1 MIAKELLNPKS
12 IVICGVSSDVHKPG
26 GKALKNLLES
36 PFKGQVYAVNPK
48 ETEVQGVKCYAK
60 VDDLPQVDCAILC
73 IAAKF
78 CTQTVDVL
86 AKEKGTKGFII
97 ISAGFSEENAEGAA
111 IEKHIV
117 DTINSV
123 GGSLI
128 GPNCT
133 GFLNTNYAG
142 CFDTPIPTLDPKGV
156 DFITGSGATAVFIKE
171 YGMSNGLK
179 FNSVW
184 AVGNS
189 AQLGIEDVLEH
200 LDETF
205 DPERSSRVIMLY
217 MEKIGDPQR
226 LLKHSRSL
234 INKGCHIAAIK
245 SGGSVAGSR
254 AASSHTGALATNDA
268 AVDALF
274 RKAGIVRCQNRQE
287 LTTVCAVFMY
297 PELKGNRCAVVT
309 HAGGPA
315 VMLTDVLSNGG
326 MEVPSLKEHPKAPEL
341 LSKLFAGS
349 SVGNP
354 IDFLATGTAEQL
366 GYILDAVENDFD
378 EIDFSVVIFGSPG
391 LFSNKEVYD
400 LLDQKMRTCKKPIFP
415 VLPSIINVK
424 EEIEDF
430 IAKGNINFPEE
441 CVLGNAICKIY
452 NTPKPKTGIVESLPI
467 DKLIISPANE
477 PANEPDKDAV
487 AAVAESIRQ
496 WGMLSPITVSPKDGN
511 YRVVAGAKRVR
522 AAALA
527 GMKEIMAYI
536 QEDAA
541 VSDQPDID
549 VVRIRKTVERCKDGY
564 MEIADYNELLDAAG
578 ISRKKSVEVSNKED
592 ALAFAKEVGCSKD
605 VPLVMKV
612 VGPLHKS
619 DVGGVTLGVKDL
631 DTVAREF
638 DRLIVIP
645 ETYAVEM
652 YPMLDGTDVYIG
664 AIRDPKFG
672 HQVFFGL
679 GGIFIEVLKDVESVL
694 VPTNKEEVL
703 KKLKNLKGYKILEG
717 VRGQEGVNLD
727 LYADQIVRV
736 SALVQ
741 AAPEIAEMDL
751 NPLLGNPRY
760 VTAVDARIRLEK

>member
-12 IVICGVSSDVHKPG
+12 IVVCGASSDIHKPG

-36 PFKGQVYAVNPK
+36 PFSGPVYAVNPK

-60 VDDLPQVDCAILC
+60 VDDLPQVECAIIC

-78 CTQTVDVL
+78 CAQTVDVL
-86 AKEKGTKGFII
+86 AKEKGCKGFII

-133 GFLNTNYAG
+133 GFLNVNYAG

-205 DPERSSRVIMLY
+205 DPEKSSRVIMLY

-245 SGGSVAGSR
+245 SGGSAAGSR

-268 AVDALF
+268 VVDALF

-287 LTTVCAVFMY
+287 LTTVCGVFMH
-297 PELKGNRCAVVT
+297 PEIKGKRCAVIT

-326 MEVPSLKEHPKAPEL
+326 MEVPSLKEHPASPAL
-341 LSKLFAGS
+341 LEKLFAGS

-366 GYILDAVENDFD
+366 GYIIDTVENEYTD
-378 EIDFSVVIFGSPG
+378 IDFSVVIFGSPG

-400 LLDQKMRTCKKPIFP
+400 LLDQKMKTCKKPIFP

-424 EEIEDF
+424 DEIEDF
-430 IAKGNINFPEE
+430 IAKGRINFPEE
-441 CVLGNAICKIY
+441 CVLGNAICKVY
-452 NTPKPKTGIVESLPI
+452 NTPKPQPENVEMPKI
-467 DKLIISPANE
+467 DTA
-477 PANEPDKDAV
+477 
-487 AAVAESIRQ
+487 
-496 WGMLSPITVSPKDGN
+496 
-511 YRVVAGAKRVR
+511 
-522 AAALA
+522 
-527 GMKEIMAYI
+527 
-536 QEDAA
+536 
-541 VSDQPDID
+541 
-549 VVRIRKTVERCKDGY
+549 RIRKCIDSCENGY
-564 MEIADYNELLDAAG
+564 IGPDKIYELLDAAG
-578 ISRKKSVEVSNKED
+578 IAQKQIRVVDKKQQ
-592 ALAFAKEVGCSKD
+592 ALDFANEVGY
-605 VPLVMKV
+605 PLVMKV
-612 VGPLHKS
+612 VGPVHKS
-619 DVGGVTLGVKDL
+619 DVGGVTLNVRDIE
-631 DTVAREF
+631 TVGKEF
-638 DRLIVIP
+638 DRLMAIKD
-645 ETYAVEM
+645 TYAVEM
-652 YPMLDGTDVYIG
+652 YPMLDGTEVYIG
-664 AIRDPKFG
+664 AIRDAKFG

-679 GGIFIEVLKDVESVL
+679 GGIFIEVLKDVQSSL
-694 VPTNKEEVL
+694 VPISAAEAMEALT
-703 KKLKNLKGYKILEG
+703 KLRGYKILQG
-717 VRGQEGVNLD
+717 VRGQQPVNVD
-727 LYADQIVRV
+727 VYAEQIARV
-736 SALVQ
+736 AALVM

-751 NPLLGNPRY
+751 NPLLGNPKN
-760 VTAVDARIRLEK
+760 VVAVDARIRIEK

>member
-1 MIAKELLNPKS
+1 MIAKELLNPRS
-12 IVICGVSSDVHKPG
+12 IVVCGASSDIHKPG
-26 GKALKNLLES
+26 GKSLKNLLES

-48 ETEVQGVKCYAK
+48 ESEVQGVKCYAK

-78 CTQTVDVL
+78 CAQTVDVL

-97 ISAGFSEENAEGAA
+97 VSAGFSEENAEGAA

-133 GFLNTNYAG
+133 GFLNVNYAG
-142 CFDTPIPTLDPKGV
+142 CFDTPIPPLDPKGV

-205 DPERSSRVIMLY
+205 DPEKSSHVIMLY

-245 SGGSVAGSR
+245 SGGSAAGSR

-287 LTTVCAVFMY
+287 LTTVCGVFMY
-297 PELKGNRCAVVT
+297 PELKGKRCAVIT

-326 MEVPSLKEHPKAPEL
+326 MEVPSLKEHPASPAL
-341 LSKLFAGS
+341 LEKLFAGS

-366 GYILDAVENDFD
+366 GYIIDAVENDYTD
-378 EIDFSVVIFGSPG
+378 IDFSVVIFGSPG

-400 LLDQKMRTCKKPIFP
+400 LLDQKMKTCKKPIFP

-424 EEIEDF
+424 DEIEDF
-430 IAKGNINFPEE
+430 IAKGRINFPEE
-441 CVLGNAICKIY
+441 CVLGNAICKVY
-452 NTPKPKTGIVESLPI
+452 HTPKPQPEHVEQ
-467 DKLIISPANE
+467 PA
-477 PANEPDKDAV
+477 
-487 AAVAESIRQ
+487 
-496 WGMLSPITVSPKDGN
+496 
-511 YRVVAGAKRVR
+511 
-522 AAALA
+522 
-527 GMKEIMAYI
+527 
-536 QEDAA
+536 
-541 VSDQPDID
+541 ID
-549 VVRIRKTVERCKDGY
+549 VARIRRTIDRCKDGY

-578 ISRKKSVEVSNKED
+578 ISRKKSVEVSKKED

-631 DTVAREF
+631 DTVACEF

-664 AIRDPKFG
+664 AIRDAKFG
-672 HQVFFGL
+672 HQIFFGL
-679 GGIFIEVLKDVESVL
+679 GGIFIEVLKDVQSALAPITAAEA
-694 VPTNKEEVL
+694 KEML
-703 KKLKNLKGYKILEG
+703 THLKGYKILQG

-727 LYADQIVRV
+727 LYADQIARV

>member
-1 MIAKELLNPKS
+1 MIARELLNPKS
-12 IVICGVSSDVHKPG
+12 IVVCGASSDIHKPG

-36 PFKGQVYAVNPK
+36 PFQGPVYAVNPK

-60 VDDLPQVDCAILC
+60 VDDLPQVECAIIC

-78 CTQTVDVL
+78 CAQTVDVL
-86 AKEKGTKGFII
+86 AKEKGCRGFII

-117 DTINSV
+117 ETINNV

-133 GFLNTNYAG
+133 GFLNVNYAG

-205 DPERSSRVIMLY
+205 DPVKSSRVIMLY

-245 SGGSVAGSR
+245 SGGSAAGSR

-268 AVDALF
+268 VVDALF

-287 LTTVCAVFMY
+287 LTTVCGVFMH
-297 PELKGNRCAVVT
+297 PEIKGKRCAVIT

-326 MEVPSLKEHPKAPEL
+326 MEVPSLKEHPASPAL
-341 LSKLFAGS
+341 LEKLFAGS

-366 GYILDAVENDFD
+366 GYIIDTVENEYTD
-378 EIDFSVVIFGSPG
+378 IDFSVVIFGSPG

-400 LLDQKMRTCKKPIFP
+400 LLDQKMKTCKKPIFP

-430 IAKGNINFPEE
+430 IAKGRINFPEE
-441 CVLGNAICKIY
+441 CVLGNAICKVY
-452 NTPKPKTGIVESLPI
+452 NTPKPQPENVEMPKI
-467 DKLIISPANE
+467 D
-477 PANEPDKDAV
+477 
-487 AAVAESIRQ
+487 
-496 WGMLSPITVSPKDGN
+496 T
-511 YRVVAGAKRVR
+511 
-522 AAALA
+522 
-527 GMKEIMAYI
+527 
-536 QEDAA
+536 
-541 VSDQPDID
+541 
-549 VVRIRKTVERCKDGY
+549 VRIRKCIDSCENGY
-564 MEIADYNELLDAAG
+564 IGPDKIYELLDAAG
-578 ISRKKSVEVSNKED
+578 IAQKQIRVVDKKQQ
-592 ALAFAKEVGCSKD
+592 ALDFANEVGY
-605 VPLVMKV
+605 PLVMKV
-612 VGPLHKS
+612 VGPVHKS
-619 DVGGVTLGVKDL
+619 DVGGVTLNVRDIE
-631 DTVAREF
+631 TVGKEF
-638 DRLIVIP
+638 DRLMAIKD
-645 ETYAVEM
+645 TYAVEM
-652 YPMLDGTDVYIG
+652 YPMLDGTEVYIG
-664 AIRDPKFG
+664 AIRDAKFG

-679 GGIFIEVLKDVESVL
+679 GGIFIEVLKDVQSSL
-694 VPTNKEEVL
+694 VPISAAEAKEAL
-703 KKLKNLKGYKILEG
+703 TKLRGYKILQG
-717 VRGQEGVNLD
+717 VRGQQPVNVD
-727 LYADQIVRV
+727 VYAEQIARV
-736 SALVQ
+736 AALVM

-751 NPLLGNPRY
+751 NPLLGNPKN
-760 VTAVDARIRLEK
+760 VVAVDARIRIEK

>member
-1 MIAKELLNPKS
+1 MINPKLLNPQS
-12 IVICGVSSDVHKPG
+12 IVVCGASSDIHKPG
-26 GKALKNLLES
+26 GKSLKNLLES
-36 PFKGQVYAVNPK
+36 PFKGQIYAVNPK

-78 CTQTVDVL
+78 CAQTVDVL
-86 AKEKGTKGFII
+86 AKEKGCRGFII
-97 ISAGFSEENAEGAA
+97 VSAGFSEENAEGAA

-133 GFLNTNYAG
+133 GFLNTNYSG
-142 CFDTPIPTLDPKGV
+142 CFDTPIPKLDPKGV

-179 FNSVW
+179 LNSVW

-205 DPERSSRVIMLY
+205 DPEKSSHVIMLY

-245 SGGSVAGSR
+245 SGGSAAGSR

-274 RKAGIVRCQNRQE
+274 RKAGIVRCHNRQE
-287 LTTVCAVFMY
+287 LTTVCGVFMH
-297 PELKGNRCAVVT
+297 PEIKGKRCAVIT

-315 VMLTDVLSNGG
+315 VMLTDVLSDGG
-326 MEVPSLKEHPKAPEL
+326 MEVPPLKDHPASPAL
-341 LSKLFAGS
+341 LAKLFGGS

-354 IDFLATGTAEQL
+354 IDFLATGTTEQL
-366 GYILDAVENDFD
+366 GYIIDTVENEYD

-400 LLDQKMRTCKKPIFP
+400 LLDEKMKTCKKPIFP

-424 EEIEDF
+424 EEINDF
-430 IAKGNINFPEE
+430 IAKGRINFPEE
-441 CVLGNAICKIY
+441 CVLGNAICKVY
-452 NTPKPKTGIVESLPI
+452 NTPKPQPEHVELP
-467 DKLIISPANE
+467 K
-477 PANEPDKDAV
+477 
-487 AAVAESIRQ
+487 
-496 WGMLSPITVSPKDGN
+496 
-511 YRVVAGAKRVR
+511 
-522 AAALA
+522 
-527 GMKEIMAYI
+527 
-536 QEDAA
+536 
-541 VSDQPDID
+541 ID
-549 VVRIRKTVERCKDGY
+549 VARIRKTVERCKDGY

-578 ISRKKSVEVSNKED
+578 ISRKKSVEVSKKED

-631 DTVAREF
+631 DTVAKEF

-652 YPMLDGTDVYIG
+652 YPMLDGIDVYIG
-664 AIRDPKFG
+664 AIKDPKFG
-672 HQVFFGL
+672 HQIFFGL
-679 GGIFIEVLKDVESVL
+679 GGIFIEVLKDVQSALAPITAAEA
-694 VPTNKEEVL
+694 KEML
-703 KKLKNLKGYKILEG
+703 TKLKGYKILQG

-727 LYADQIVRV
+727 LYADQVARV

>member
-1 MIAKELLNPKS
+1 MINPKLLNPQS
-12 IVICGVSSDVHKPG
+12 IVICGASSDIHKPG
-26 GKALKNLLES
+26 GKSLKNLLES
-36 PFKGQVYAVNPK
+36 PFKGQIYAVNPK

-78 CTQTVDVL
+78 CAQTVDVL
-86 AKEKGTKGFII
+86 AKEKGCRGFII
-97 ISAGFSEENAEGAA
+97 VSAGFSEESHEGAE

-133 GFLNTNYAG
+133 GFLNVNYAG
-142 CFDTPIPTLDPKGV
+142 CFDTPIPTLDPHGV

-171 YGMSNGLK
+171 YGISNGLK

-205 DPERSSRVIMLY
+205 DPEKSSRVIMLY

-226 LLKHSRSL
+226 LLKHSRNL

-245 SGGSVAGSR
+245 SGGSAAGSR

-274 RKAGIVRCQNRQE
+274 QKAGIVRCHNRQE
-287 LTTVCAVFMY
+287 LTTVCAVFMH
-297 PELKGNRCAVVT
+297 PEIKGKRCAVIT

-326 MEVPSLKEHPKAPEL
+326 MEVPSLKDHPASPAL
-341 LSKLFAGS
+341 LAKLFGGS

-366 GYILDAVENDFD
+366 GYIIDTVENEYTD
-378 EIDFSVVIFGSPG
+378 IDFSVVIFGSPG

-400 LLDQKMRTCKKPIFP
+400 LLDEKMKTCKKPIFP

-424 EEIEDF
+424 DEINDF
-430 IAKGNINFPEE
+430 IAKGRINFPEE

-452 NTPKPKTGIVESLPI
+452 NTPKPQPEHVELP
-467 DKLIISPANE
+467 
-477 PANEPDKDAV
+477 
-487 AAVAESIRQ
+487 Q
-496 WGMLSPITVSPKDGN
+496 
-511 YRVVAGAKRVR
+511 
-522 AAALA
+522 
-527 GMKEIMAYI
+527 
-536 QEDAA
+536 
-541 VSDQPDID
+541 ID
-549 VVRIRKTVERCKDGY
+549 VARIRKTIDKCGDGY

-578 ISRKKSVEVSNKED
+578 ISRKKSVEVSKKED

-619 DVGGVTLGVKDL
+619 DVGGVTLNVKDL
-631 DTVAREF
+631 DTVSKEF
-638 DRLIVIP
+638 DRLMAIKD
-645 ETYAVEM
+645 TYAVEM

-664 AIRDPKFG
+664 AIRDDKFG
-672 HQVFFGL
+672 HQIFFGL
-679 GGIFIEVLKDVESVL
+679 GGIFIEVLKDVQSALAPITADEAKVML
-694 VPTNKEEVL
+694 T
-703 KKLKNLKGYKILEG
+703 KLRGYKILQG
-717 VRGQEGVNLD
+717 VRGQEPVNID
-727 LYADQIVRV
+727 LYADQIARI

>member
-1 MIAKELLNPKS
+1 MINPKLLNPQS
-12 IVICGVSSDVHKPG
+12 IVICGASSDIHKPG

-36 PFKGQVYAVNPK
+36 AFKGEIYAVNPK
-48 ETEVQGVKCYAK
+48 EAEVQGVKCYAK

-78 CTQTVDVL
+78 CAQTVDVL
-86 AKEKGTKGFII
+86 AKEKGCRGFII
-97 ISAGFSEENAEGAA
+97 VSAGFSEDNEEGAA

-133 GFLNTNYAG
+133 GFLNTNYSG
-142 CFDTPIPTLDPKGV
+142 CFDTPIPKLDPKGV

-205 DPERSSRVIMLY
+205 DPEKSSHVIMLY
-217 MEKIGDPQR
+217 MEKIGDPMR

-234 INKGCHIAAIK
+234 INKGCKIAAIK
-245 SGGSVAGSR
+245 SGGSAAGSR

-274 RKAGIVRCQNRQE
+274 QKAGIVRCHNRQE
-287 LTTVCAVFMY
+287 LTTVCGVFMH
-297 PELKGNRCAVVT
+297 PELKGNRCAVIT

-326 MEVPSLKEHPKAPEL
+326 MEVPPLKDHPASPAL
-341 LSKLFAGS
+341 LAKLFGGS

-366 GYILDAVENDFD
+366 GYIIDTVENEYD

-400 LLDQKMRTCKKPIFP
+400 LLDEKMKTCKKPIFP

-424 EEIEDF
+424 QEIEDF
-430 IAKGNINFPEE
+430 IAKGHINFPEE
-441 CVLGNAICKIY
+441 CVLGNALVKVW
-452 NTPKPKTGIVESLPI
+452 NTPKPQPENVELP
-467 DKLIISPANE
+467 K
-477 PANEPDKDAV
+477 
-487 AAVAESIRQ
+487 
-496 WGMLSPITVSPKDGN
+496 
-511 YRVVAGAKRVR
+511 
-522 AAALA
+522 
-527 GMKEIMAYI
+527 
-536 QEDAA
+536 
-541 VSDQPDID
+541 ID
-549 VVRIRKTVERCKDGY
+549 VARIRATVDRCKDGY

-578 ISRKKSVEVSNKED
+578 ISRKKSVEVSKKED

-631 DTVAREF
+631 DTVAKEF

-672 HQVFFGL
+672 HQIFFGL
-679 GGIFIEVLKDVESVL
+679 GGIFIEVLKDVQSALAPITAAEA
-694 VPTNKEEVL
+694 KEMFT
-703 KKLKNLKGYKILEG
+703 KLRGYKILQG
-717 VRGQEGVNLD
+717 VRGQEPVNLD
-727 LYADQIVRV
+727 LYADQVARV

>member
-1 MIAKELLNPKS
+1 MIAKELLNPRS
-12 IVICGVSSDVHKPG
+12 IVVCGASSDVHKPG
-26 GKALKNLLES
+26 GKSLYNLLHS

-48 ETEVQGVKCYAK
+48 ETEVQGVKCYTK
-60 VDDLPQVDCAILC
+60 VEDLPQVDCAILC

-78 CTQTVDVL
+78 CAQTVDVL
-86 AKEKGTKGFII
+86 AKEKGCKGFII
-97 ISAGFSEENAEGAA
+97 VSAGFSEENAEGAA

-133 GFLNTNYAG
+133 GFLNTNYSG
-142 CFDTPIPTLDPKGV
+142 CFDTPIPPLDPKGV

-205 DPERSSRVIMLY
+205 DPEKSSHVIMLY

-245 SGGSVAGSR
+245 SGGSAAGSR

-287 LTTVCAVFMY
+287 LTTVCAVFMH
-297 PELKGNRCAVVT
+297 PELKGKRCAVIT

-326 MEVPSLKEHPKAPEL
+326 MEVPSLKDHPASPAL
-341 LSKLFAGS
+341 LEKLFAGS

-366 GYILDAVENDFD
+366 GYIIDTVENEYTD
-378 EIDFSVVIFGSPG
+378 IDFSVVIFGSPG

-400 LLDQKMRTCKKPIFP
+400 LLDEKMKTCKKPIFP

-424 EEIEDF
+424 DEINDF
-430 IAKGNINFPEE
+430 IAKGRINFPEE
-441 CVLGNAICKIY
+441 CVLGNALCKVY
-452 NTPKPKTGIVESLPI
+452 HTPKPQPEHVELP
-467 DKLIISPANE
+467 A
-477 PANEPDKDAV
+477 
-487 AAVAESIRQ
+487 
-496 WGMLSPITVSPKDGN
+496 
-511 YRVVAGAKRVR
+511 
-522 AAALA
+522 
-527 GMKEIMAYI
+527 
-536 QEDAA
+536 
-541 VSDQPDID
+541 ID
-549 VVRIRKTVERCKDGY
+549 VARIRKTVERCKDGY

-578 ISRKKSVEVSNKED
+578 ISRKKSVEVSKKED

-631 DTVAREF
+631 DTVAKEF

-672 HQVFFGL
+672 HQIFFGL
-679 GGIFIEVLKDVESVL
+679 GGIFIEVLKDVQSALAPITAAEA
-694 VPTNKEEVL
+694 KEML
-703 KKLKNLKGYKILEG
+703 KQLKGYKILEG
-717 VRGQEGVNLD
+717 VRGQEGVNID
-727 LYADQIVRV
+727 LYAEQVARV

-760 VTAVDARIRLEK
+760 VTAVDARIRLDK

>member
-1 MIAKELLNPKS
+1 MINNKLISPKS
-12 IVICGVSSDVHKPG
+12 IVICGASSDIHKPG

-36 PFKGQVYAVNPK
+36 AFKGEVYAVNPK
-48 ETEVQGVKCYAK
+48 EDEVQGIKCYK
-60 VDDLPQVDCAILC
+60 QVEDLPQVDCAILC

-78 CTQTVDVL
+78 CAHTVDVL
-86 AKEKGTKGFII
+86 TQQKGTQGFII
-97 ISAGFSEENAEGAA
+97 VSAGFSEENAEGAA

-117 DTINSV
+117 DAINAV

-133 GFLNTNYAG
+133 GFLNTNYSG
-142 CFDTPIPTLDPKGV
+142 CFDTPIPKLDPKGV

-205 DPERSSRVIMLY
+205 DPEKSSHVIMLY

-226 LLKHSRSL
+226 LLKHSRNL
-234 INKGCHIAAIK
+234 INKGCKIAAIK
-245 SGGSVAGSR
+245 SGGSAAGSR

-274 RKAGIVRCQNRQE
+274 QKAGIVRCHNRQE
-287 LTTVCAVFMY
+287 LTTVCAVFMH
-297 PELKGNRCAVVT
+297 PEIKGNRCAVIT

-326 MEVPSLKEHPKAPEL
+326 IEVPPLKDHPASPAL
-341 LSKLFAGS
+341 LAKLFGGS

-366 GYILDAVENDFD
+366 GYIIDTVENEYTD
-378 EIDFSVVIFGSPG
+378 IDFSVVIFGSPG

-400 LLDQKMRTCKKPIFP
+400 LLDEKMKTCKKPIFP

-424 EEIEDF
+424 QEIEDF
-430 IAKGNINFPEE
+430 IAKGRINFPEE
-441 CVLGNAICKIY
+441 CVLGNALVKVW
-452 NTPKPKTGIVESLPI
+452 NTPKPQPEHVELPQV
-467 DKLIISPANE
+467 D
-477 PANEPDKDAV
+477 V
-487 AAVAESIRQ
+487 A
-496 WGMLSPITVSPKDGN
+496 
-511 YRVVAGAKRVR
+511 
-522 AAALA
+522 
-527 GMKEIMAYI
+527 
-536 QEDAA
+536 
-541 VSDQPDID
+541 
-549 VVRIRKTVERCKDGY
+549 RIRKTIERCKSGY
-564 MEIADYNELLDAAG
+564 LEIADYNELLDAAG
-578 ISRKKSVEVSNKED
+578 ISRKKSVEVDKKED
-592 ALAFAKEVGCSKD
+592 ALAFAKEVNCGKD
-605 VPLVMKV
+605 TPLVMKV

-619 DVGGVTLGVKDL
+619 DVGGVTLNVKDL
-631 DTVAREF
+631 DTVSKEF
-638 DRLIVIP
+638 DRLMAIKD
-645 ETYAVEM
+645 TYAVEM

-664 AIRDPKFG
+664 AIRDDKFG
-672 HQVFFGL
+672 HQIFFGL
-679 GGIFIEVLKDVESVL
+679 GGIFIEVLKDVQSALAPITADEAKQML
-694 VPTNKEEVL
+694 T
-703 KKLKNLKGYKILEG
+703 KLRGYKILQG
-717 VRGQEGVNLD
+717 VRGQEPVNID
-727 LYADQIVRV
+727 LYAEQVARV

-741 AAPEIAEMDL
+741 AAPEIVEMDL

-760 VTAVDARIRLEK
+760 VTAVDARIRIEK

>member
-1 MIAKELLNPKS
+1 MINPKLINPKS
-12 IVICGVSSDVHKPG
+12 IVICGASSDIHKPG

-36 PFKGQVYAVNPK
+36 AFKGEIYAVNPK
-48 ETEVQGVKCYAK
+48 EDEVQGIKCYK
-60 VDDLPQVDCAILC
+60 QVEDLPQVDCAILC

-78 CTQTVDVL
+78 CAHTVDVL
-86 AKEKGTKGFII
+86 TQQKGTQGFII
-97 ISAGFSEENAEGAA
+97 VSAGFSEENAEGAA

-117 DTINSV
+117 DSINAV

-133 GFLNTNYAG
+133 GFLNTNYSG
-142 CFDTPIPTLDPKGV
+142 CFDTPIPKLDPKGV

-205 DPERSSRVIMLY
+205 NPETSSHVIMLY

-226 LLKHSRSL
+226 LLKHSRNL
-234 INKGCHIAAIK
+234 INKGCKIAAIK
-245 SGGSVAGSR
+245 SGGSAAGSR

-274 RKAGIVRCQNRQE
+274 QKAGIVRCHNRQE
-287 LTTVCAVFMY
+287 LTTVCGVFMY
-297 PELKGNRCAVVT
+297 PEIKGNRCAVIT

-326 MEVPSLKEHPKAPEL
+326 MEVPPLKDHPASPAL
-341 LSKLFAGS
+341 LSKLYAGS

-366 GYILDAVENDFD
+366 GYIIDTVENEYTD
-378 EIDFSVVIFGSPG
+378 IDFSVVIFGSPG

-400 LLDQKMRTCKKPIFP
+400 LLDEKMKTCKKPIFP

-424 EEIEDF
+424 QEIEDF
-430 IAKGNINFPEE
+430 IAKGRINFPEE
-441 CVLGNAICKIY
+441 CVLGNALVKVW
-452 NTPKPKTGIVESLPI
+452 NTPKPQPEHVDLP
-467 DKLIISPANE
+467 
-477 PANEPDKDAV
+477 
-487 AAVAESIRQ
+487 Q
-496 WGMLSPITVSPKDGN
+496 
-511 YRVVAGAKRVR
+511 
-522 AAALA
+522 
-527 GMKEIMAYI
+527 
-536 QEDAA
+536 
-541 VSDQPDID
+541 ID
-549 VVRIRKTVERCKDGY
+549 VARIRKTIDKCESGY
-564 MEIADYNELLDAAG
+564 LEIADYNELLDAAG
-578 ISRKKSVEVSNKED
+578 ISRKKSVEVDKKED
-592 ALAFAKEVGCSKD
+592 ALAFAKEVNCGKD
-605 VPLVMKV
+605 TPLVMKV

-619 DVGGVTLGVKDL
+619 DVGGVTLNVKDL
-631 DTVAREF
+631 DTVSKEF
-638 DRLIVIP
+638 DRLMAIKD
-645 ETYAVEM
+645 TYAVEM

-664 AIRDPKFG
+664 AIRDDKFG
-672 HQVFFGL
+672 HQIFFGL
-679 GGIFIEVLKDVESVL
+679 GGIFIEVLKDVQSALAPITADEAKQML
-694 VPTNKEEVL
+694 T
-703 KKLKNLKGYKILEG
+703 KLRGYKILQG
-717 VRGQEGVNLD
+717 VRGQEPVNID
-727 LYADQIVRV
+727 LYADQVARV

-741 AAPEIAEMDL
+741 AAPEIVEMDL

-760 VTAVDARIRLEK
+760 VTAVDARIRIEK

>member
-1 MIAKELLNPKS
+1 MIAKELLNPRS
-12 IVICGVSSDVHKPG
+12 IVVCGASSDVHKPG
-26 GKALKNLLES
+26 GKSLKNLLES

-60 VDDLPQVDCAILC
+60 VEDLPQVDCAILC

-78 CTQTVDVL
+78 CAQTVDVL
-86 AKEKGTKGFII
+86 AKEKGCKGFII
-97 ISAGFSEENAEGAA
+97 VSAGFSEESHEGAE

-133 GFLNTNYAG
+133 GFLNVNYAG
-142 CFDTPIPTLDPKGV
+142 CFDTPIPPLDPKGV

-200 LDETF
+200 LDTTF
-205 DPERSSRVIMLY
+205 DPEKSSHVIMLY

-245 SGGSVAGSR
+245 SGGSAAGSR

-287 LTTVCAVFMY
+287 LTTVCAVFMH
-297 PELKGNRCAVVT
+297 PELKGKRCAVVT

-341 LSKLFAGS
+341 LSKLFGGS

-400 LLDQKMRTCKKPIFP
+400 LLDEKMKTCKKPIFP

-424 EEIEDF
+424 DEINDF
-430 IAKGNINFPEE
+430 IAKGRINFPEE
-441 CVLGNAICKIY
+441 CVLGNALVKVY
-452 NTPKPKTGIVESLPI
+452 HTPKPQPEKVEQ
-467 DKLIISPANE
+467 PA
-477 PANEPDKDAV
+477 
-487 AAVAESIRQ
+487 
-496 WGMLSPITVSPKDGN
+496 
-511 YRVVAGAKRVR
+511 
-522 AAALA
+522 
-527 GMKEIMAYI
+527 
-536 QEDAA
+536 
-541 VSDQPDID
+541 ID
-549 VVRIRKTVERCKDGY
+549 VARIRATVDRCKNGY
-564 MEIADYNELLDAAG
+564 MEISDYNELLDAAG
-578 ISRKKSVEVSNKED
+578 ISRKKSVEVSKKED

-631 DTVAREF
+631 DTVAKEF

-652 YPMLDGTDVYIG
+652 YPMLDGLDVYIG
-664 AIRDPKFG
+664 AIRDEKFG
-672 HQVFFGL
+672 HQIFFGL
-679 GGIFIEVLKDVESVL
+679 GGIFIEVLKDVQSALAPITAAEA
-694 VPTNKEEVL
+694 KEML
-703 KKLKNLKGYKILEG
+703 KQLKGYKILEG
-717 VRGQEGVNLD
+717 VRGQEGVNID
-727 LYADQIVRV
+727 LYAEQVARV

>member
-1 MIAKELLNPKS
+1 MIAKELLNPRS
-12 IVICGVSSDVHKPG
+12 IVICGASSDVHKPG

-78 CTQTVDVL
+78 CAQTVDVL

-142 CFDTPIPTLDPKGV
+142 CFDAPIPHLDPKGV

-205 DPERSSRVIMLY
+205 DPEKSSHVIMLY

-245 SGGSVAGSR
+245 SGGSAAGSR

-287 LTTVCAVFMY
+287 LTTVCAVFMH
-297 PELKGNRCAVVT
+297 PEIKGKRCAVIT

-326 MEVPSLKEHPKAPEL
+326 MEVPSLKEHPASPAL
-341 LSKLFAGS
+341 LEKLFAGS

-366 GYILDAVENDFD
+366 GYIIDAVENDYTD
-378 EIDFSVVIFGSPG
+378 IDFSVVIFGSPG

-400 LLDQKMRTCKKPIFP
+400 LLDEKMKTCKKPIFP

-430 IAKGNINFPEE
+430 IAKGRINFPEE
-441 CVLGNAICKIY
+441 CVLGNAICKVY
-452 NTPKPKTGIVESLPI
+452 HTPKPQPEHVE
-467 DKLIISPANE
+467 
-477 PANEPDKDAV
+477 
-487 AAVAESIRQ
+487 
-496 WGMLSPITVSPKDGN
+496 TPK
-511 YRVVAGAKRVR
+511 
-522 AAALA
+522 
-527 GMKEIMAYI
+527 
-536 QEDAA
+536 
-541 VSDQPDID
+541 ID
-549 VVRIRKTVERCKDGY
+549 VARIRKTVERCKDGY

-578 ISRKKSVEVSNKED
+578 ISRKKSVEVSKKED

-631 DTVAREF
+631 DTVAKEF

-652 YPMLDGTDVYIG
+652 YPMLDGIDVYIG
-664 AIRDPKFG
+664 AIRDAKFG
-672 HQVFFGL
+672 HQIFFGL
-679 GGIFIEVLKDVESVL
+679 GGIFIEVLKDVQSALAPITAAEA
-694 VPTNKEEVL
+694 KEML
-703 KKLKNLKGYKILEG
+703 THLKGYKILQG

-727 LYADQIVRV
+727 LYADQIARV

>member
-12 IVICGVSSDVHKPG
+12 IVVCGASSDIHKPG

-60 VDDLPQVDCAILC
+60 VDDLPQVECAILC

-78 CTQTVDVL
+78 CAQTVDVL
-86 AKEKGTKGFII
+86 AKEKGCKGFII

-133 GFLNTNYAG
+133 GFLNVNYAG
-142 CFDTPIPTLDPKGV
+142 CFDTPIPTLDPHGV

-171 YGMSNGLK
+171 YGISNGLK

-205 DPERSSRVIMLY
+205 DPEKSSRVIMLY

-226 LLKHSRSL
+226 LLKHSRNL

-245 SGGSVAGSR
+245 SGGSAAGSR

-287 LTTVCAVFMY
+287 LTTVCGVFMH
-297 PELKGNRCAVVT
+297 PEIKGKRCAVVT

-326 MEVPSLKEHPKAPEL
+326 MEVPSLKDHPASKAL
-341 LSKLFAGS
+341 LEKLFAGS

-366 GYILDAVENDFD
+366 GYILDTVENDYTD
-378 EIDFSVVIFGSPG
+378 IDFSVVIFGSPG

-400 LLDQKMRTCKKPIFP
+400 LLDEKMRTCKKPIFP

-424 EEIEDF
+424 QEIEDF
-430 IAKGNINFPEE
+430 IAKGHINFPEE
-441 CVLGNAICKIY
+441 CVLGNAICKVY
-452 NTPKPKTGIVESLPI
+452 NTPKPKMDNIENLPI
-467 DKLIISPANE
+467 DQIMVP
-477 PANEPDKDAV
+477 PTDEPDQAEV
-487 AAVAESIRQ
+487 AEVAESIRE
-496 WGMLSPITVSPKDGN
+496 WGMLTPITVSPMDKG
-511 YRVVAGAKRVR
+511 YCVVSGAKRLR
-522 AAALA
+522 AASLV
-527 GMKEIMAYI
+527 GMKEIAAYI
-536 QEDAA
+536 KEGDVA
-541 VSDQPDID
+541 DQPKID
-549 VVRIRKTVERCKDGY
+549 VVRIRKTINRCKDGY
-564 MEIADYNELLDAAG
+564 LEMADYNELLDAAG
-578 ISRKKSVEVSNKED
+578 ISRKKSVEVNKKED
-592 ALAFAKEVGCSKD
+592 ALAFAQEVGCSKD

-631 DTVAREF
+631 ETVGKEF
-638 DRLIVIP
+638 DRLMAIKD
-645 ETYAVEM
+645 TYAVEM
-652 YPMLDGTDVYIG
+652 YPMLDGIEVYVG
-664 AIRDPKFG
+664 AMRDPKFG

-694 VPTNKEEVL
+694 VPVSKDEVL
-703 KKLKNLKGYKILEG
+703 EKLRNLKGYKILEG
-717 VRGQEGVNLD
+717 VRGQAGVNLD
-727 LYADQIVRV
+727 LYAEQVVRV

-760 VTAVDARIRLEK
+760 VTAVDARIRIEK

>member
-1 MIAKELLNPKS
+1 MINPKLLNPQS
-12 IVICGVSSDVHKPG
+12 IVVCGASSDIHKPG
-26 GKALKNLLES
+26 GKSLKNLLES
-36 PFKGQVYAVNPK
+36 PFKGQIYAVNPK

-78 CTQTVDVL
+78 CAQTVDVL
-86 AKEKGTKGFII
+86 AKEKGCKGFII
-97 ISAGFSEENAEGAA
+97 ISAGFSEESHEGAE

-133 GFLNTNYAG
+133 GFLNVNYAG
-142 CFDTPIPTLDPKGV
+142 CFDTPIPTLDPHGV

-171 YGMSNGLK
+171 YGISNGLK

-205 DPERSSRVIMLY
+205 DPEKSSRVIMLY
-217 MEKIGDPQR
+217 MEKIGDPMR
-226 LLKHSRSL
+226 LLKHSRNL

-245 SGGSVAGSR
+245 SGGSAAGSR

-274 RKAGIVRCQNRQE
+274 QKAGIVRCHNRQE
-287 LTTVCAVFMY
+287 LTTVCAVFMH
-297 PELKGNRCAVVT
+297 PEIKGKRCAVIT

-326 MEVPSLKEHPKAPEL
+326 MEVPSLKDHPASPAL
-341 LSKLFAGS
+341 LAKLFGGS

-366 GYILDAVENDFD
+366 GYIIDTVENEYD

-400 LLDQKMRTCKKPIFP
+400 LLDEKMKTCKKPIFP

-424 EEIEDF
+424 DEINDF
-430 IAKGNINFPEE
+430 IAKGRINFPEE
-441 CVLGNAICKIY
+441 CVLGNAICKVY
-452 NTPKPKTGIVESLPI
+452 NTPKPQPEHVELP
-467 DKLIISPANE
+467 
-477 PANEPDKDAV
+477 
-487 AAVAESIRQ
+487 Q
-496 WGMLSPITVSPKDGN
+496 
-511 YRVVAGAKRVR
+511 
-522 AAALA
+522 
-527 GMKEIMAYI
+527 
-536 QEDAA
+536 
-541 VSDQPDID
+541 ID
-549 VVRIRKTVERCKDGY
+549 VARIRATVDRCKDGY

-578 ISRKKSVEVSNKED
+578 ISRKKSVEVSQKED

-619 DVGGVTLGVKDL
+619 DVGGVTLNVKDL
-631 DTVAREF
+631 DTVSKEF
-638 DRLIVIP
+638 DRLMAIKD
-645 ETYAVEM
+645 TYAVEM

-672 HQVFFGL
+672 HQIFFGL
-679 GGIFIEVLKDVESVL
+679 GGIFIEVLKDVQSALAPITASEA
-694 VPTNKEEVL
+694 KEML
-703 KKLKNLKGYKILEG
+703 KQLKGYKILQG

-727 LYADQIVRV
+727 LYADQVARV

-751 NPLLGNPRY
+751 NPLLGNLRY

>member
-1 MIAKELLNPKS
+1 MINPKLLDPKS
-12 IVICGVSSDVHKPG
+12 IVVCGASSDIHKPG

-36 PFKGQVYAVNPK
+36 AFKGEVYAVNPK

-78 CTQTVDVL
+78 CAQTVDVL
-86 AKEKGTKGFII
+86 AKEKGCRGFII
-97 ISAGFSEENAEGAA
+97 VSAGFSEESHEGAEV
-111 IEKHIV
+111 EKHIV

-133 GFLNTNYAG
+133 GFLNVNYAG
-142 CFDTPIPTLDPKGV
+142 CFDTPIPTLDPHGV

-171 YGMSNGLK
+171 YGISNGLK

-205 DPERSSRVIMLY
+205 DPEKSSRVIMLY

-245 SGGSVAGSR
+245 SGGSAAGSR

-274 RKAGIVRCQNRQE
+274 RKAGIVRCHNRQE
-287 LTTVCAVFMY
+287 LTTVCGVFMH
-297 PELKGNRCAVVT
+297 PEIKGKRCAVIT

-315 VMLTDVLSNGG
+315 VMLTDVLSDGG
-326 MEVPSLKEHPKAPEL
+326 MEVPSLKDHPASPAL
-341 LSKLFAGS
+341 LAKLFGGS

-366 GYILDAVENDFD
+366 GYIIDTVENEYD

-400 LLDQKMRTCKKPIFP
+400 LLDEKMKTCKKPIFP

-424 EEIEDF
+424 DEINDF
-430 IAKGNINFPEE
+430 IAKGRINFPEE
-441 CVLGNAICKIY
+441 CVLGNAICKVY
-452 NTPKPKTGIVESLPI
+452 NTPKPQPEHVELP
-467 DKLIISPANE
+467 
-477 PANEPDKDAV
+477 
-487 AAVAESIRQ
+487 Q
-496 WGMLSPITVSPKDGN
+496 
-511 YRVVAGAKRVR
+511 
-522 AAALA
+522 
-527 GMKEIMAYI
+527 
-536 QEDAA
+536 
-541 VSDQPDID
+541 ID
-549 VVRIRKTVERCKDGY
+549 VARIRKTIDKCGDGY

-578 ISRKKSVEVSNKED
+578 ISRKKSVEVNKKEN
-592 ALAFAKEVGCSKD
+592 ALAFAKEVGCGKD

-631 DTVAREF
+631 DTVSKEF
-638 DRLIVIP
+638 DRLMAIKD
-645 ETYAVEM
+645 TYAVEM

-664 AIRDPKFG
+664 AIRDDKFG
-672 HQVFFGL
+672 HQIFFGL
-679 GGIFIEVLKDVESVL
+679 GGIFIEVLKDVQSALAPITADEA
-694 VPTNKEEVL
+694 KEML
-703 KKLKNLKGYKILEG
+703 TKLRGYKILQG
-717 VRGQEGVNLD
+717 VRGQEPVNID
-727 LYADQIVRV
+727 LYADQIARI

>member
-12 IVICGVSSDVHKPG
+12 IVVCGASSDIHKPG

-36 PFKGQVYAVNPK
+36 PFRGPVYAVNPK

-78 CTQTVDVL
+78 CAQTVDVL
-86 AKEKGTKGFII
+86 AKEKGCKGFII
-97 ISAGFSEENAEGAA
+97 ISAGFSEESHEGAE

-133 GFLNTNYAG
+133 GFLNVNYAG

-205 DPERSSRVIMLY
+205 DPEKSSHVIMLY

-245 SGGSVAGSR
+245 SGGSAAGSR

-274 RKAGIVRCQNRQE
+274 RKAGIVRCNNRQE
-287 LTTVCAVFMY
+287 LTTVCGVFMH
-297 PELKGNRCAVVT
+297 PEIKGKRCAVIT

-326 MEVPSLKEHPKAPEL
+326 MEVPPLKDHPASAAL
-341 LSKLFAGS
+341 LAKLFGGS

-366 GYILDAVENDFD
+366 GYIIDTVENEYTD
-378 EIDFSVVIFGSPG
+378 IDFSVVIFGSPG

-400 LLDQKMRTCKKPIFP
+400 LLDEKMKTCKKPIFP

-424 EEIEDF
+424 DEINDF
-430 IAKGNINFPEE
+430 IAKGRINFPEE
-441 CVLGNAICKIY
+441 CVLGNAICKVY
-452 NTPKPKTGIVESLPI
+452 NTPKPQPEHVELP
-467 DKLIISPANE
+467 K
-477 PANEPDKDAV
+477 
-487 AAVAESIRQ
+487 
-496 WGMLSPITVSPKDGN
+496 
-511 YRVVAGAKRVR
+511 
-522 AAALA
+522 
-527 GMKEIMAYI
+527 
-536 QEDAA
+536 
-541 VSDQPDID
+541 ID
-549 VVRIRKTVERCKDGY
+549 VARIRKTIDRCKSGY
-564 MEIADYNELLDAAG
+564 LEIADYNELLDAAG
-578 ISRKKSVEVSNKED
+578 ISRKKSVEVSKKED

-631 DTVAREF
+631 DTVAKEF
-638 DRLIVIP
+638 DRLIVIKD
-645 ETYAVEM
+645 TYAVEM
-652 YPMLDGTDVYIG
+652 YPMLDGIDVYIG
-664 AIRDPKFG
+664 AIKDPKFG
-672 HQVFFGL
+672 HQIFFGL
-679 GGIFIEVLKDVESVL
+679 GGIFIEVLKDVQSALAPITAGEA
-694 VPTNKEEVL
+694 KEML
-703 KKLKNLKGYKILEG
+703 KQLKGYKILQG

-727 LYADQIVRV
+727 LYADQVARV

-760 VTAVDARIRLEK
+760 VIAVDARIRIEK

>member
-1 MIAKELLNPKS
+1 MSPRCIPAHTGRFCKTKRFMINQKLINPKS
-12 IVICGVSSDVHKPG
+12 IVVCGASSDIHKPG

-36 PFKGQVYAVNPK
+36 AFKGEVYAVNPK
-48 ETEVQGVKCYAK
+48 EDEVQGIKCYK
-60 VDDLPQVDCAILC
+60 QVEDLPQVDCAILC

-78 CTQTVDVL
+78 CAHTVDVL
-86 AKEKGTKGFII
+86 TQQKGTQGFII
-97 ISAGFSEENAEGAA
+97 VSAGFSEENAEGAA

-117 DTINSV
+117 DAINAV

-133 GFLNTNYAG
+133 GFLNTNYSG
-142 CFDTPIPTLDPKGV
+142 CFDTPIPKLDPKGV

-205 DPERSSRVIMLY
+205 DPEKSSHVIMLY

-226 LLKHSRSL
+226 LLKHSRNL
-234 INKGCHIAAIK
+234 INKGCKIAAIK
-245 SGGSVAGSR
+245 SGGSAAGSR

-274 RKAGIVRCQNRQE
+274 QKAGIVRCHNRQE
-287 LTTVCAVFMY
+287 LTTVCAVFMH
-297 PELKGNRCAVVT
+297 PEIKGNRCAVIT

-326 MEVPSLKEHPKAPEL
+326 LEVPPLKDHPASPAL
-341 LSKLFAGS
+341 LAKLFGGS

-366 GYILDAVENDFD
+366 GYIIDTVENDYTD
-378 EIDFSVVIFGSPG
+378 IDFSVVIFGSPG

-400 LLDQKMRTCKKPIFP
+400 LLDEKMKTCKKPIFP

-424 EEIEDF
+424 QEIEDF
-430 IAKGNINFPEE
+430 IAKGRINFPEE
-441 CVLGNAICKIY
+441 CVLGNALVKVW
-452 NTPKPKTGIVESLPI
+452 NTPKPQPENVELPQV
-467 DKLIISPANE
+467 D
-477 PANEPDKDAV
+477 V
-487 AAVAESIRQ
+487 A
-496 WGMLSPITVSPKDGN
+496 
-511 YRVVAGAKRVR
+511 
-522 AAALA
+522 
-527 GMKEIMAYI
+527 
-536 QEDAA
+536 
-541 VSDQPDID
+541 
-549 VVRIRKTVERCKDGY
+549 RIRKTIDKCESGY
-564 MEIADYNELLDAAG
+564 LEIADYNELLDAAG
-578 ISRKKSVEVSNKED
+578 ISRKKSVEVDKKED

-619 DVGGVTLGVKDL
+619 DVGGVTLNVKDL
-631 DTVAREF
+631 DTVSREF
-638 DRLIVIP
+638 DRLMAIKD
-645 ETYAVEM
+645 TYAVEM

-664 AIRDPKFG
+664 AIRDDKFG
-672 HQVFFGL
+672 HQIFFGL
-679 GGIFIEVLKDVESVL
+679 GGIFIEVLKDVQSALAPITADEAKQML
-694 VPTNKEEVL
+694 T
-703 KKLKNLKGYKILEG
+703 KLRGYKILQG
-717 VRGQEGVNLD
+717 VRGQEPVNID
-727 LYADQIVRV
+727 LYADQIARV

-741 AAPEIAEMDL
+741 AAPEIVEMDL

-760 VTAVDARIRLEK
+760 VTAVDARIRIEK

>member
-1 MIAKELLNPKS
+1 MINNKLINPKS
-12 IVICGVSSDVHKPG
+12 IVVCGASSDIHKPG

-36 PFKGQVYAVNPK
+36 AFTGEVYAVNPK
-48 ETEVQGVKCYAK
+48 EDEVQGIKCYK
-60 VDDLPQVDCAILC
+60 QVEDLPQVDCAILC

-78 CTQTVDVL
+78 CAHTVDVL
-86 AKEKGTKGFII
+86 TQQKGAQGFII
-97 ISAGFSEENAEGAA
+97 VSAGFSEENAEGAA

-117 DTINSV
+117 ESINAV

-133 GFLNTNYAG
+133 GFLNTNYSG
-142 CFDTPIPTLDPKGV
+142 CFDTPIPQLDPKGV

-205 DPERSSRVIMLY
+205 DPEKSSHVIMLY

-226 LLKHSRSL
+226 LLKHSRNL
-234 INKGCHIAAIK
+234 INKGCKIAAIK
-245 SGGSVAGSR
+245 SGGSAAGSR

-274 RKAGIVRCQNRQE
+274 QKAGIVRCHNRQE
-287 LTTVCAVFMY
+287 LTTVCAVFMH
-297 PELKGNRCAVVT
+297 PEIKGNRCAVIT

-326 MEVPSLKEHPKAPEL
+326 IEVPPLKDHPASPAL
-341 LSKLFAGS
+341 LAKLFGGS

-366 GYILDAVENDFD
+366 GYIIDTVENEYTD
-378 EIDFSVVIFGSPG
+378 IDFSVVIFGSPG

-400 LLDQKMRTCKKPIFP
+400 LLDEKMKTCKKPIFP

-424 EEIEDF
+424 QEIEDF
-430 IAKGNINFPEE
+430 IAKGRINFPEE
-441 CVLGNAICKIY
+441 CVLGNALVKVW
-452 NTPKPKTGIVESLPI
+452 NTPKPQPEHVELPQV
-467 DKLIISPANE
+467 D
-477 PANEPDKDAV
+477 V
-487 AAVAESIRQ
+487 A
-496 WGMLSPITVSPKDGN
+496 
-511 YRVVAGAKRVR
+511 
-522 AAALA
+522 
-527 GMKEIMAYI
+527 
-536 QEDAA
+536 
-541 VSDQPDID
+541 
-549 VVRIRKTVERCKDGY
+549 RIRKTIDKCESGY
-564 MEIADYNELLDAAG
+564 LEIADYNELLDAAG
-578 ISRKKSVEVSNKED
+578 ISRKKSVEVDKKED
-592 ALAFAKEVGCSKD
+592 ALAFAKEVNCGKD
-605 VPLVMKV
+605 TPLVMKV

-619 DVGGVTLGVKDL
+619 DVGGVTLNVKDL
-631 DTVAREF
+631 DTVSKEF
-638 DRLIVIP
+638 DRLMAIKD
-645 ETYAVEM
+645 TYAVEM

-664 AIRDPKFG
+664 AIRDDKFG
-672 HQVFFGL
+672 HQIFFGL
-679 GGIFIEVLKDVESVL
+679 GGIFIEVLKDVQSAL
-694 VPTNKEEVL
+694 APITAEEAKQML
-703 KKLKNLKGYKILEG
+703 TKLRGYKILQG
-717 VRGQEGVNLD
+717 VRGQEPVNID
-727 LYADQIVRV
+727 LYADQVARV

-741 AAPEIAEMDL
+741 AAPEIVEMDL

-760 VTAVDARIRLEK
+760 VTAVDARIRIEK

>member
-1 MIAKELLNPKS
+1 MIAKELLNPRS
-12 IVICGVSSDVHKPG
+12 IVVCGASSDIHKPG

-36 PFKGQVYAVNPK
+36 SFSGPVYAVNPK
-48 ETEVQGVKCYAK
+48 ESEVQGIKCYTK
-60 VDDLPQVDCAILC
+60 VEDLPQVDCAILC

-78 CTQTVDVL
+78 CAQTVDVL
-86 AKEKGTKGFII
+86 TQQKGTKGFII
-97 ISAGFSEENAEGAA
+97 VSAGFSEESAEGAA

-117 DTINSV
+117 DSINAV

-133 GFLNTNYAG
+133 GFLNTNYSG
-142 CFDTPIPTLDPKGV
+142 CFDTPIPKLDPKGV

-171 YGMSNGLK
+171 YGMTNGLK

-205 DPERSSRVIMLY
+205 DPEKSSHVIMLY
-217 MEKIGDPQR
+217 MEKVGDPQR

-245 SGGSVAGSR
+245 SGGSAAGSR

-287 LTTVCAVFMY
+287 LTTVCGVFMY
-297 PELKGNRCAVVT
+297 PEIKGNRCAVIT

-326 MEVPSLKEHPKAPEL
+326 IEVPSLKEHPASPAL
-341 LSKLFAGS
+341 LEKLFGGS

-366 GYILDAVENDFD
+366 GYIIDTVENEYTD
-378 EIDFSVVIFGSPG
+378 IDFSVVIFGSPG
-391 LFSNKEVYD
+391 LFSNREVYA
-400 LLDQKMRTCKKPIFP
+400 LLDEKMKTCKKPIFP

-424 EEIEDF
+424 EEIQEF
-430 IAKGNINFPEE
+430 IDRGNINFPEE
-441 CVLGNAICKIY
+441 CVLGNALVKVY
-452 NTPKPKTGIVESLPI
+452 NTPKPQPENVEQ
-467 DKLIISPANE
+467 PA
-477 PANEPDKDAV
+477 
-487 AAVAESIRQ
+487 
-496 WGMLSPITVSPKDGN
+496 
-511 YRVVAGAKRVR
+511 
-522 AAALA
+522 
-527 GMKEIMAYI
+527 
-536 QEDAA
+536 
-541 VSDQPDID
+541 ID
-549 VVRIRKTVERCKDGY
+549 VARIRKTVDRCKSGY

-578 ISRKKSVEVSNKED
+578 ISRKKSVEVDKVED
-592 ALAFAKEVGCSKD
+592 AIAFAKEVGCSKD

-631 DTVAREF
+631 ETVEKEF
-638 DRLIVIP
+638 NRLIVIP

-664 AIRDPKFG
+664 AIKDPKFG
-672 HQVFFGL
+672 HQIFFGL
-679 GGIFIEVLKDVESVL
+679 GGIFIEVLKDVQSALAPISAAEA
-694 VPTNKEEVL
+694 KEAL
-703 KKLKNLKGYKILEG
+703 TKLRGYKILEG
-717 VRGQEGVNLD
+717 VRGQEAVNID
-727 LYADQIVRV
+727 LYAEQVARV

>member
-1 MIAKELLNPKS
+1 MINPKLLNPQS
-12 IVICGVSSDVHKPG
+12 IVVCGASSDIHKPG

-36 PFKGQVYAVNPK
+36 AFKGQVYAVNPK

-78 CTQTVDVL
+78 CAQTVDVL
-86 AKEKGTKGFII
+86 TQQKGTRGFII
-97 ISAGFSEENAEGAA
+97 VSAGFSEESHEGAE

-117 DTINSV
+117 DAINAV

-133 GFLNTNYAG
+133 GFLNTNYSG
-142 CFDTPIPTLDPKGV
+142 CFDTPIPKLDPKGV

-205 DPERSSRVIMLY
+205 NPETSSHVIMLY
-217 MEKIGDPQR
+217 MEKIGDPMR
-226 LLKHSRSL
+226 LLKHSRNL

-245 SGGSVAGSR
+245 SGGSAAGSR

-274 RKAGIVRCQNRQE
+274 QKAGIVRCHNRQE
-287 LTTVCAVFMY
+287 LTTVCGVFMH
-297 PELKGNRCAVVT
+297 PELKGKRCAVIT

-326 MEVPSLKEHPKAPEL
+326 MEVPPLKDHPASPAL
-341 LSKLFAGS
+341 LAKLFGGS

-366 GYILDAVENDFD
+366 GYIIDTVENEYD

-400 LLDQKMRTCKKPIFP
+400 LLDEKMKTCKKPIFP

-424 EEIEDF
+424 DEINDF
-430 IAKGNINFPEE
+430 IAKGRINFPEE
-441 CVLGNAICKIY
+441 CVLGNALVKVY
-452 NTPKPKTGIVESLPI
+452 NTPKPQPEHVELP
-467 DKLIISPANE
+467 
-477 PANEPDKDAV
+477 
-487 AAVAESIRQ
+487 Q
-496 WGMLSPITVSPKDGN
+496 
-511 YRVVAGAKRVR
+511 
-522 AAALA
+522 
-527 GMKEIMAYI
+527 
-536 QEDAA
+536 
-541 VSDQPDID
+541 ID
-549 VVRIRKTVERCKDGY
+549 VARIRKTIDKCGNGY

-578 ISRKKSVEVSNKED
+578 ISRKKSVEVSQKED
-592 ALAFAKEVGCSKD
+592 ALAFAKEVGCSKE

-619 DVGGVTLGVKDL
+619 DVGGVTLNVKDV
-631 DTVAREF
+631 DTVSKEF
-638 DRLIVIP
+638 DRLMAIKD
-645 ETYAVEM
+645 TYAVEM

-664 AIRDPKFG
+664 AIRDDKFG
-672 HQVFFGL
+672 HQIFFGL
-679 GGIFIEVLKDVESVL
+679 GGIFIEVLKDVQSALAPITAAEAKDML
-694 VPTNKEEVL
+694 T
-703 KKLKNLKGYKILEG
+703 KLRGYKILQG
-717 VRGQEGVNLD
+717 VRGQEPVNID
-727 LYADQIVRV
+727 LYADQVARV

>member
-12 IVICGVSSDVHKPG
+12 IVVCGASSDIHKPG

-36 PFKGQVYAVNPK
+36 PFKGPVYAVNPK

-60 VDDLPQVDCAILC
+60 ADDLPQVDCAILC

-78 CTQTVDVL
+78 CAQTVDVL
-86 AKEKGTKGFII
+86 AKEKGCKGFII

-111 IEKHIV
+111 IERHIV

-133 GFLNTNYAG
+133 GFLNVNYAG
-142 CFDTPIPTLDPKGV
+142 CFDTPIPTLDPRGV

-205 DPERSSRVIMLY
+205 DPEKSSHVIMLY

-245 SGGSVAGSR
+245 SGGSAAGSR

-287 LTTVCAVFMY
+287 LTTVCGVFMY
-297 PELKGNRCAVVT
+297 PELKGKRCAVIT

-326 MEVPSLKEHPKAPEL
+326 MEVPSLKEHPASPAL
-341 LSKLFAGS
+341 LEKLFAGS

-366 GYILDAVENDFD
+366 GLILDTVENEYD

-391 LFSNKEVYD
+391 LFSNREVYK
-400 LLDQKMRTCKKPIFP
+400 LLDEKMRTCKKPIFP

-424 EEIEDF
+424 DEIDEF
-430 IAKGNINFPEE
+430 IAKGRINFPEE
-441 CVLGNAICKIY
+441 CVLGNALCKVY
-452 NTPKPKTGIVESLPI
+452 NTPKPQPENVEQ
-467 DKLIISPANE
+467 PAV
-477 PANEPDKDAV
+477 DV
-487 AAVAESIRQ
+487 A
-496 WGMLSPITVSPKDGN
+496 
-511 YRVVAGAKRVR
+511 
-522 AAALA
+522 
-527 GMKEIMAYI
+527 
-536 QEDAA
+536 
-541 VSDQPDID
+541 
-549 VVRIRKTVERCKDGY
+549 RIRRTIDRCKSGY
-564 MEIADYNELLDAAG
+564 LEISDYNELLDAAG
-578 ISRKKSVEVSNKED
+578 ISRKKSVEVSSVGD
-592 ALAFAKEVGCSKD
+592 ALAFAREVGCSTD

-631 DTVAREF
+631 ETVEKEF
-638 DRLIVIP
+638 NRLIVIP

-664 AIRDPKFG
+664 AIKDPKFG
-672 HQVFFGL
+672 HQIFFGL
-679 GGIFIEVLKDVESVL
+679 GGIFIEVLKDVQSALAPISAPEA
-694 VPTNKEEVL
+694 KEML
-703 KKLKNLKGYKILEG
+703 AQLKGYKILQG

-727 LYADQIVRV
+727 LYADQVARV

-741 AAPEIAEMDL
+741 AAPEIVEMDL

-760 VTAVDARIRLEK
+760 VTAVDARIRIEK

>member
-1 MIAKELLNPKS
+1 MIAKELLNPRS
-12 IVICGVSSDVHKPG
+12 IVICGASSDIHKPG

-36 PFKGQVYAVNPK
+36 SFNGPVYAVNPK
-48 ETEVQGVKCYAK
+48 ESEVQGIKCYTK
-60 VDDLPQVDCAILC
+60 VEDLPQVDCAILC

-78 CTQTVDVL
+78 CAQTVDVL
-86 AKEKGTKGFII
+86 TQQKGTKGFII
-97 ISAGFSEENAEGAA
+97 VSAGFSEESAEGAA

-117 DTINSV
+117 DSINAV

-133 GFLNTNYAG
+133 GFLNTNYSG
-142 CFDTPIPTLDPKGV
+142 CFDTPIPKLDPKGV

-171 YGMSNGLK
+171 YGMTNGLK

-205 DPERSSRVIMLY
+205 DPEKSSHVIMLY
-217 MEKIGDPQR
+217 MEKVGDPQR

-245 SGGSVAGSR
+245 SGGSAAGSR

-287 LTTVCAVFMY
+287 LTTVCGVFMY
-297 PELKGNRCAVVT
+297 PEIKGNRCAVIT

-326 MEVPSLKEHPKAPEL
+326 IEVPSLKEHPASPAL
-341 LSKLFAGS
+341 LEKLFGGS

-366 GYILDAVENDFD
+366 GYIIDTVENEYTD
-378 EIDFSVVIFGSPG
+378 IDFSVVIFGSPG
-391 LFSNKEVYD
+391 LFSNREVYA
-400 LLDQKMRTCKKPIFP
+400 LLDEKMKTCKKPIFP

-424 EEIEDF
+424 EEIQEF
-430 IAKGNINFPEE
+430 IDRGNINFPEE
-441 CVLGNAICKIY
+441 CVLGNALVKVY
-452 NTPKPKTGIVESLPI
+452 NTPKPQPENVEQ
-467 DKLIISPANE
+467 PA
-477 PANEPDKDAV
+477 
-487 AAVAESIRQ
+487 
-496 WGMLSPITVSPKDGN
+496 
-511 YRVVAGAKRVR
+511 
-522 AAALA
+522 
-527 GMKEIMAYI
+527 
-536 QEDAA
+536 
-541 VSDQPDID
+541 ID
-549 VVRIRKTVERCKDGY
+549 VARIRKTVERCKSGY

-578 ISRKKSVEVSNKED
+578 ISRKKSVEVDKVED
-592 ALAFAKEVGCSKD
+592 AIAFAKEVGCSKD

-631 DTVAREF
+631 ETVEKEF
-638 DRLIVIP
+638 NRLIVIP

-664 AIRDPKFG
+664 AIKDPKFG
-672 HQVFFGL
+672 HQIFFGL
-679 GGIFIEVLKDVESVL
+679 GGIFIEVLKDVQSALAPISAAEA
-694 VPTNKEEVL
+694 KEAL
-703 KKLKNLKGYKILEG
+703 TKLRGYKILEG
-717 VRGQEGVNLD
+717 VRGQEAVNID
-727 LYADQIVRV
+727 LYAEQVARV

>member
-1 MIAKELLNPKS
+1 MINPKLLNPQS
-12 IVICGVSSDVHKPG
+12 IVICGASSDIHKPG
-26 GKALKNLLES
+26 GKSLKNLLES
-36 PFKGQVYAVNPK
+36 PFKGQIYAVNPK

-78 CTQTVDVL
+78 CAQTVDVL
-86 AKEKGTKGFII
+86 AKEKGCRGFII
-97 ISAGFSEENAEGAA
+97 VSAGFSEESHEGAE

-133 GFLNTNYAG
+133 GFLNVNYAG
-142 CFDTPIPTLDPKGV
+142 CFDTPIPTLDPHGV

-171 YGMSNGLK
+171 YGISNGLK

-205 DPERSSRVIMLY
+205 DPEKSSRVIMLY

-226 LLKHSRSL
+226 LLKHSRNL

-245 SGGSVAGSR
+245 SGGSAAGSR

-274 RKAGIVRCQNRQE
+274 SKAGIVRCHNRQE
-287 LTTVCAVFMY
+287 LTTVCAVFMH
-297 PELKGNRCAVVT
+297 PEIKGKRCAVIT

-326 MEVPSLKEHPKAPEL
+326 MEVPALKDHPASPAL
-341 LSKLFAGS
+341 LAKLFGGS

-366 GYILDAVENDFD
+366 GYIIDTVENEYTD
-378 EIDFSVVIFGSPG
+378 IDFSVVIFGSPG

-400 LLDQKMRTCKKPIFP
+400 LLDEKMKTCKKPIFP

-424 EEIEDF
+424 DEINDF
-430 IAKGNINFPEE
+430 IAKGRINFPEE

-452 NTPKPKTGIVESLPI
+452 NTPKPQPEHVELP
-467 DKLIISPANE
+467 
-477 PANEPDKDAV
+477 
-487 AAVAESIRQ
+487 Q
-496 WGMLSPITVSPKDGN
+496 
-511 YRVVAGAKRVR
+511 
-522 AAALA
+522 
-527 GMKEIMAYI
+527 
-536 QEDAA
+536 
-541 VSDQPDID
+541 ID
-549 VVRIRKTVERCKDGY
+549 VARIRKTIDKCGNGY

-578 ISRKKSVEVSNKED
+578 ISRKKSVEVSKKED

-619 DVGGVTLGVKDL
+619 DVGGVTLNVKDL
-631 DTVAREF
+631 DTVSKEF
-638 DRLIVIP
+638 DRLMAIKD
-645 ETYAVEM
+645 TYAVEM
-652 YPMLDGTDVYIG
+652 YPMMDGTDVYIG
-664 AIRDPKFG
+664 AIRDDKFG

-679 GGIFIEVLKDVESVL
+679 GGIFIEVLKDVQSALAPITAAEAKVML
-694 VPTNKEEVL
+694 T
-703 KKLKNLKGYKILEG
+703 KLRGYKILQG
-717 VRGQEGVNLD
+717 VRGQEPVNID
-727 LYADQIVRV
+727 LYADQIARV

-741 AAPEIAEMDL
+741 VAPEIAEMDL

>member
-1 MIAKELLNPKS
+1 MINPKLLNPQS
-12 IVICGVSSDVHKPG
+12 IVVCGASSDIHKPG

-36 PFKGQVYAVNPK
+36 AFQGQVYAVNPK

-78 CTQTVDVL
+78 CAQTVDVL
-86 AKEKGTKGFII
+86 TQQKGTKGFII
-97 ISAGFSEENAEGAA
+97 ISAGFSEENEEGAA

-117 DTINSV
+117 DAINAV

-133 GFLNTNYAG
+133 GFLNTNYSG
-142 CFDTPIPTLDPKGV
+142 CFDTPIPKLDPKGV

-205 DPERSSRVIMLY
+205 DPEKSSHVIMLY
-217 MEKIGDPQR
+217 MEKIGDPMR

-245 SGGSVAGSR
+245 SGGSAAGSR

-274 RKAGIVRCQNRQE
+274 QKAGIVRCQNRQE
-287 LTTVCAVFMY
+287 LTTVCGVFMH
-297 PELKGNRCAVVT
+297 PEIKGKRCAVIT

-326 MEVPSLKEHPKAPEL
+326 MEVPSLKEHPASPAL
-341 LSKLFAGS
+341 LAKLFGGS

-366 GYILDAVENDFD
+366 GYIIDTVENEYTD
-378 EIDFSVVIFGSPG
+378 IDFSVVIFGSPG

-400 LLDQKMRTCKKPIFP
+400 LLDEKMKTCKKPIFP

-424 EEIEDF
+424 DEIADF
-430 IAKGNINFPEE
+430 IAKGRINFPEE
-441 CVLGNAICKIY
+441 CVLGNAICKVY
-452 NTPKPKTGIVESLPI
+452 NTPKPQPENVELP
-467 DKLIISPANE
+467 K
-477 PANEPDKDAV
+477 
-487 AAVAESIRQ
+487 
-496 WGMLSPITVSPKDGN
+496 
-511 YRVVAGAKRVR
+511 
-522 AAALA
+522 
-527 GMKEIMAYI
+527 
-536 QEDAA
+536 
-541 VSDQPDID
+541 ID
-549 VVRIRKTVERCKDGY
+549 VARIRATVDRCKDGY

-578 ISRKKSVEVSNKED
+578 ISRKKSVEVSKKED

-631 DTVAREF
+631 DTVAKEF

-672 HQVFFGL
+672 HQIFFGL
-679 GGIFIEVLKDVESVL
+679 GGIFIEVLKDVQSALAPINATEA
-694 VPTNKEEVL
+694 KEML
-703 KKLKNLKGYKILEG
+703 TKLRGYKILQG
-717 VRGQEGVNLD
+717 VRGQEPVNLD
-727 LYADQIVRV
+727 LYADQVARV

>member
-12 IVICGVSSDVHKPG
+12 IVICGASSDIHKPG
-26 GKALKNLLES
+26 GKSLKNLLES
-36 PFKGQVYAVNPK
+36 PFKGQIYAVNPK

-60 VDDLPQVDCAILC
+60 VEDLPQVDCALLC

-78 CTQTVDVL
+78 CAQTVDVL
-86 AKEKGTKGFII
+86 AKEKGCKGFII

-133 GFLNTNYAG
+133 GFLNVNYAG
-142 CFDTPIPTLDPKGV
+142 CFDTPIPPLDPKGV

-205 DPERSSRVIMLY
+205 DPENSSRVIMLY

-245 SGGSVAGSR
+245 SGGSAAGSR

-274 RKAGIVRCQNRQE
+274 RKAGIVRCHNRQE
-287 LTTVCAVFMY
+287 LTTVCGVFMY
-297 PELKGNRCAVVT
+297 PEIKGKRCAVVT

-326 MEVPSLKEHPKAPEL
+326 MEVPSLKDHPASAPL
-341 LSKLFAGS
+341 LAKLFAGS

-366 GYILDAVENDFD
+366 GYILDAVENDYTD
-378 EIDFSVVIFGSPG
+378 IDFSVVIFGSPG

-424 EEIEDF
+424 DEIEDF

-441 CVLGNAICKIY
+441 CVLGNAICKVY
-452 NTPKPKTGIVESLPI
+452 NTPKPQPEHVELP
-467 DKLIISPANE
+467 K
-477 PANEPDKDAV
+477 
-487 AAVAESIRQ
+487 
-496 WGMLSPITVSPKDGN
+496 
-511 YRVVAGAKRVR
+511 
-522 AAALA
+522 
-527 GMKEIMAYI
+527 
-536 QEDAA
+536 
-541 VSDQPDID
+541 ID
-549 VVRIRKTVERCKDGY
+549 VARIRKTIDRCQSGY
-564 MEIADYNELLDAAG
+564 LEIADYNELLDAAG
-578 ISRKKSVEVSNKED
+578 ISRKKSVEVSKKED

-631 DTVAREF
+631 DTVDKEF
-638 DRLIVIP
+638 DRLMAIKD
-645 ETYAVEM
+645 TYAVEM
-652 YPMLDGTDVYIG
+652 YPMLDGMDVYIG

-679 GGIFIEVLKDVESVL
+679 GGIFIEVLKDVQSALAPITADEA
-694 VPTNKEEVL
+694 KEML
-703 KKLKNLKGYKILEG
+703 KQLKGYKILQG
-717 VRGQEGVNLD
+717 VRGQEGINLD
-727 LYADQIVRV
+727 LYADQVARV

-760 VTAVDARIRLEK
+760 VTAVDARIRIEK

>member
-1 MIAKELLNPKS
+1 MINPKLLTPQS
-12 IVICGVSSDVHKPG
+12 IVICGASSDIHKPG
-26 GKALKNLLES
+26 GKSLKNLLES
-36 PFKGQVYAVNPK
+36 PFKGQIYAVNPK

-78 CTQTVDVL
+78 CAQTVDVL
-86 AKEKGTKGFII
+86 AKEKGCRGFII
-97 ISAGFSEENAEGAA
+97 VSAGFSEENHEGAE

-117 DTINSV
+117 ETINSV

-133 GFLNTNYAG
+133 GFLNVNYAG
-142 CFDTPIPTLDPKGV
+142 CFDTPIPKLDPKGV

-205 DPERSSRVIMLY
+205 DPEKSSRVIMLY

-245 SGGSVAGSR
+245 SGGSAAGSR

-274 RKAGIVRCQNRQE
+274 QKAGIVRCHNRQE
-287 LTTVCAVFMY
+287 LTTVCGVFMH
-297 PELKGNRCAVVT
+297 PEIKGKRCAVIT

-326 MEVPSLKEHPKAPEL
+326 MEVPSLKDHPASPAL
-341 LSKLFAGS
+341 LAKLFGGS

-366 GYILDAVENDFD
+366 GYIIDTVENEYDQ
-378 EIDFSVVIFGSPG
+378 IDFSVVIFGSPG

-400 LLDQKMRTCKKPIFP
+400 LLDEKMKTCKKPIFP

-424 EEIEDF
+424 DEINDF
-430 IAKGNINFPEE
+430 IAKGRINFPEE
-441 CVLGNAICKIY
+441 CVLGNAICKVY
-452 NTPKPKTGIVESLPI
+452 NTPKPQPEHVELP
-467 DKLIISPANE
+467 
-477 PANEPDKDAV
+477 
-487 AAVAESIRQ
+487 Q
-496 WGMLSPITVSPKDGN
+496 
-511 YRVVAGAKRVR
+511 
-522 AAALA
+522 
-527 GMKEIMAYI
+527 
-536 QEDAA
+536 
-541 VSDQPDID
+541 ID
-549 VVRIRKTVERCKDGY
+549 VARIRATVDRCKDGY
-564 MEIADYNELLDAAG
+564 MEIADYNELLDVAG
-578 ISRKKSVEVSNKED
+578 ISRKKSVEVSQKED

-619 DVGGVTLGVKDL
+619 DVGGVTLNVKDL
-631 DTVAREF
+631 DTVSKEF
-638 DRLIVIP
+638 DRLMAIKD
-645 ETYAVEM
+645 TYAVEM

-664 AIRDPKFG
+664 AIRDAKFG
-672 HQVFFGL
+672 HQIFFGL
-679 GGIFIEVLKDVESVL
+679 GGIFIEVLKDVQSALAPITAAEA
-694 VPTNKEEVL
+694 KEML
-703 KKLKNLKGYKILEG
+703 TKLRGYKILQG
-717 VRGQEGVNLD
+717 VRGQEPVNID
-727 LYADQIVRV
+727 LYADQVARV

-741 AAPEIAEMDL
+741 TAPEIAEMDL

>member
-1 MIAKELLNPKS
+1 MIAKELLNPRS
-12 IVICGVSSDVHKPG
+12 IVICGASSDSHKPG
-26 GKALKNLLES
+26 GKSLKNLLES
-36 PFKGQVYAVNPK
+36 PFKGQIYAVNPK

-60 VDDLPQVDCAILC
+60 VDDLPQVDCALLC

-78 CTQTVDVL
+78 CAQTVDVL
-86 AKEKGTKGFII
+86 AKEKGCKGFII

-117 DTINSV
+117 ETINSV

-133 GFLNTNYAG
+133 GFLNVNYAG

-205 DPERSSRVIMLY
+205 DPEKSSHVIMLY
-217 MEKIGDPQR
+217 MEKIGDPMR

-245 SGGSVAGSR
+245 SGGSAAGSR

-274 RKAGIVRCQNRQE
+274 RKAGIVRCHNRQE
-287 LTTVCAVFMY
+287 LTTVCGVFMH
-297 PELKGNRCAVVT
+297 PEIKGKRCAVIT

-315 VMLTDVLSNGG
+315 VMLTDVLSDGG
-326 MEVPSLKEHPKAPEL
+326 MEVPPLKDHPASPAL
-341 LSKLFAGS
+341 LAKLFGGS

-366 GYILDAVENDFD
+366 GYIIDTVENEYD

-400 LLDQKMRTCKKPIFP
+400 LLDEKMKTCKKPIFP

-424 EEIEDF
+424 DEINDF
-430 IAKGNINFPEE
+430 IAKGRINFPEE
-441 CVLGNAICKIY
+441 CVLGNALCKVY
-452 NTPKPKTGIVESLPI
+452 NTPKPQPEHVELP
-467 DKLIISPANE
+467 K
-477 PANEPDKDAV
+477 
-487 AAVAESIRQ
+487 
-496 WGMLSPITVSPKDGN
+496 
-511 YRVVAGAKRVR
+511 
-522 AAALA
+522 
-527 GMKEIMAYI
+527 
-536 QEDAA
+536 
-541 VSDQPDID
+541 ID
-549 VVRIRKTVERCKDGY
+549 VARIRKTVERCKDGY

-578 ISRKKSVEVSNKED
+578 ISRKKSVEVSKKDD
-592 ALAFAKEVGCSKD
+592 ALAFAKEVGCGKD

-619 DVGGVTLGVKDL
+619 DVGGVTLNVKDL
-631 DTVAREF
+631 DTVSKEF
-638 DRLIVIP
+638 DRLMAIKD
-645 ETYAVEM
+645 TYAVEM
-652 YPMLDGTDVYIG
+652 YPMLDGIDVYIG
-664 AIRDPKFG
+664 AIKDPKFG
-672 HQVFFGL
+672 HQIFFGL
-679 GGIFIEVLKDVESVL
+679 GGIFIEVLKDVQSALAPITADEA
-694 VPTNKEEVL
+694 KEML
-703 KKLKNLKGYKILEG
+703 KQLKGYKILQG

-727 LYADQIVRV
+727 LYADQVARV

>member
-12 IVICGVSSDVHKPG
+12 IVICGASSDVHKPG

-78 CTQTVDVL
+78 CAQTVDVL

-142 CFDTPIPTLDPKGV
+142 CFDAPIPPLDPKGV

-171 YGMSNGLK
+171 YGISNGLK

-245 SGGSVAGSR
+245 SGGSAAGSR

-441 CVLGNAICKIY
+441 CVLGNALCKVY
-452 NTPKPKTGIVESLPI
+452 HTPKPQPENVEVP
-467 DKLIISPANE
+467 
-477 PANEPDKDAV
+477 
-487 AAVAESIRQ
+487 Q
-496 WGMLSPITVSPKDGN
+496 
-511 YRVVAGAKRVR
+511 
-522 AAALA
+522 
-527 GMKEIMAYI
+527 
-536 QEDAA
+536 
-541 VSDQPDID
+541 ID
-549 VVRIRKTVERCKDGY
+549 VARIRKTVERCKDGY

-578 ISRKKSVEVSNKED
+578 ISRKKSVEVSKKED

-631 DTVAREF
+631 DTVAKEF

-672 HQVFFGL
+672 HQIFFGL
-679 GGIFIEVLKDVESVL
+679 GGIFIEVLKDVQSALAPITAAEA
-694 VPTNKEEVL
+694 KEML
-703 KKLKNLKGYKILEG
+703 KQLKGYKILQG

-727 LYADQIVRV
+727 LYADQIARV